1 MKFTVNE
8 FAKSAS
14 RALSSLYTKFLHVWG
29 MDYSVFCNMYESLVE
44 PLLFYGAYIWGL
56 SEQKKINTV
65 QNKACRY
72 FLGLDK
78 NAANIASQGDMGW
91 TSCNMKQT
99 IEACRLYFKIQ
110 GTAENRIVF
119 HWSSTHGKSWES
131 RFKAVLRKHDLLN
144 KDCSVK
150 EKVNFAKDKLKII
163 DINVWKNKLWNDSG
177 QETGN
182 KLRTYRLYKS
192 DLNTESY
199 AKINMDRTHRRILA
213 KFRSGSL
220 PLNIETGR
228 YAKSKVP
235 LIDRTCKLCSNN
247 AIEDEMHFLMVC
259 EFYSDLRRPLFA
271 KAQHCNSDFQK
282 LSPDDKFIFIMNF
295 INMQHILS
303 STLLQM
309 FARRKR
315 IQ

>member
-1 MKFTVNE
+1 MNLLNPLVGHC
-8 FAKSAS
+8 
-14 RALSSLYTKFLHVWG
+14 LHCTQNFYHVLG

-44 PLLFYGAYIWGL
+44 PVLFYGACIWEL

-72 FLGLDK
+72 FLGLGK
-78 NAANIASQGDMGW
+78 NAANIALQSDMGW
-91 TSCNMKQT
+91 TSSNMKQT

-110 GTAENRIVF
+110 GTAENRIVSQMF

-131 RFKAVLRKHDLLN
+131 RFKAVLRKHDLLT

-163 DINVWKNKLWNDSG
+163 DINVWKNKLCNDNG
-177 QETGN
+177 QETGH
-182 KLRTYRLYKS
+182 KLHTYRLYKS
-192 DLNTESY
+192 DLNPESY
-199 AKINMDRTHRRILA
+199 AKINMDRTHRCILA

-235 LIDRTCKLCSNN
+235 LIDKTCKLCSNN

-271 KAQHCNSDFQK
+271 KVQHCNSDFQK
-282 LSPDDKFIFIMNF
+282 LSPGNKFIFIMSY

-303 STLLQM
+303 STLMPM
-309 FARRKR
+309 FASRKR
-315 IQ
+315 KQ